1 LELDRS
7 IPTERCRA
15 KDIAKFEPSTSR

>member
-15 KDIAKFEPSTSR
+15 KDIAKYEPSTSR